1 MALQLSIRLTMRGG
15 RLRSVLRAGAW
26 LAGLLLVAGAL
37 GTPARAQAVPQAVR
51 VPDRP
56 AQLNAEFDSLLR
68 GWMTDHQI
76 AAASLA
82 AMKDKRI
89 VTTLGYG
96 GMTAA
101 GPARIASLSKAITAV
116 CIARLVDQGR
126 LSFTTQLGVV
136 LANAF
141 RRFGQPVDPR
151 FNTITIE
158 QLLMHRAG
166 LAREAAPGPPSHDMA
181 GTFVKTLAT
190 PLAGAPG
197 ETMSY
202 SNIGYLT
209 LGVVA
214 ETVTGVDYERYCH
227 DASLA
232 PMKAS
237 GSIDPMLRARA
248 PNGGWRVSA
257 VDYARFL
264 QVFDPGPAGLGPT
277 SRKWF
282 EARNESP
289 AYGLG
294 VQMRRT
300 AQGLILSHSGR
311 VASSE
316 RGGAYFIKFDSD
328 LTVVVTFAGDAGP
341 VGTPDLRRRLE
352 AAVPML

>member
-1 MALQLSIRLTMRGG
+1 MR
-15 RLRSVLRAGAW
+15 VGACLVGAC
-26 LAGLLLVAGAL
+26 LAGLLLFAGAL
-37 GTPARAQAVPQAVR
+37 GSPARAQGVSQAVR
-51 VPDRP
+51 AQDHP
-56 AQLNAEFDSLLR
+56 AHLNAGLDSLLR
-68 GWMTDHQI
+68 NWMTEHQI

-89 VTTLGYG
+89 ITTLGYG
-96 GMTAA
+96 GLNAA
-101 GPARIASLSKAITAV
+101 TPARIASLSKAITAV

-126 LSFTTQLGVV
+126 LSFNTPLSAV

-166 LAREAAPGPPSHDMA
+166 LAREAVAGPPSHDMP
-181 GTFVKTLAT
+181 GTFMKTIAT
-190 PLAGAPG
+190 PLVSAPG
-197 ETMSY
+197 GAMSY

-209 LGVVA
+209 LGMVVEA
-214 ETVTGVDYERYCH
+214 VAGVDYEKYCH

-237 GSIDPMLRARA
+237 GSIDPMLRGRA

-257 VDYARFL
+257 MDYARFL
-264 QVFDPGPAGLGPT
+264 QVFDPGPAGLGPI

-282 EARNESP
+282 ESRNESP

-311 VASSE
+311 VALSD
-316 RGGAYFIKFDSD
+316 RGGAYAIKFDND
-328 LTVVVTFAGDAGP
+328 WTVVVTFAGDAGP
-341 VGTPDLRRRLE
+341 GGTPDLRRRLE

>member
-1 MALQLSIRLTMRGG
+1 MASRFPIR
-15 RLRSVLRAGAW
+15 
-26 LAGLLLVAGAL
+26 LAGLLLVLCPLLGAI
-37 GTPARAQAVPQAVR
+37 GTTAHAQGVPQAMR
-51 VPDRP
+51 VQEQP
-56 AQLNAEFDSLLR
+56 AQLNAGFDTALR
-68 GWMTDHQI
+68 GWMGEHQI
-76 AAASLA
+76 PAASLA
-82 AMKDKRI
+82 AMKDRRI

-96 GMTAA
+96 GMNAA
-101 GPARIASLSKAITAV
+101 APARIASLSKAITAV

-126 LSFTTQLGVV
+126 LSFTAPLGVV
-136 LANAF
+136 LANLF
-141 RRFGQPVDPR
+141 RRFGQPADPR
-151 FNTITIE
+151 FSTITIE

-166 LAREAAPGPPSHDMA
+166 LAREAAPGPPSQDMI
-181 GTFVKTLAT
+181 GTFMKTLAT

-214 ETVTGVDYERYCH
+214 EAVTGVEYERFCH

-264 QVFDPGPAGLGPT
+264 QVFDPGSAGLGPV
-277 SRKWF
+277 SRKWLD
-282 EARNESP
+282 ARNETP

-311 VASSE
+311 VALSE
-316 RGGAYFIKFDSD
+316 RGGAYAIKFDND
-328 LTVVVTFAGDAGP
+328 LTVVVTFAGDAGEG
-341 VGTPDLRRRLE
+341 GTSDLRRRLQ
-352 AAVPML
+352 AAMPML

>member
-1 MALQLSIRLTMRGG
+1 MRAQD
-15 RLRSVLRAGAW
+15 LRAQSVRLQDSAQSS
-26 LAGLLLVAGAL
+26 AG
-37 GTPARAQAVPQAVR
+37 
-51 VPDRP
+51 
-56 AQLNAEFDSLLR
+56 FDSILKS
-68 GWMTDHQI
+68 WMAEHQI
-76 AAASLA
+76 PAASLA

-96 GMTAA
+96 GMNAA
-101 GPARIASLSKAITAV
+101 APARIASLSKAITAV

-126 LSFTTQLGVV
+126 LSFTTPLGGV
-136 LANAF
+136 LANTF

-151 FNTITIE
+151 FSAITIE

-166 LAREAAPGPPSHDMA
+166 LAREPAAGPPSQDML
-181 GTFVKTLAT
+181 GTFLKTLAT

-197 ETMSY
+197 DTMSY

-209 LGVVA
+209 LGVVV
-214 ETVTGVDYERYCH
+214 ESVTGVEYERFCY

-257 VDYARFL
+257 VDYAKFL
-264 QVFDPGPAGLGPT
+264 QVFDPGSNGPGSAGLGPI
-277 SRKWF
+277 SRKWI
-282 EARNESP
+282 ESRNEHP

-300 AQGLILSHSGR
+300 AQGFILSHSGK
-311 VASSE
+311 VASRE
-316 RGGAYFIKFDSD
+316 GGGAYAIKFDSD
-328 LTVVVTFAGDAGP
+328 LTVVVTFAGEAGQG
-341 VGTPDLRRRLE
+341 GTADLRRRLE
-352 AAVPML
+352 ASMPML